1 MRLILLGPP
10 GAGKGTQAKVLTSK
24 FGIPHISTGD
34 MLREAVSSTTPV
46 GLKAKSYMDKGELV
60 PDEVVIEIVKL
71 RLQKPDIKN
80 GFILDGFPRTL
91 VQAKN
96 LDATLQKMGQD
107 IDLVIYFETS
117 AEVSIRRLSGRRVC
131 RLCSANYHTVNMPPK
146 KQGVCDKCGGDLFQ
160 RDDDKEET
168 VRNRL
173 TVYEQKTKNLLDYYK
188 NKSKLRTVSGDKE
201 VDEVFQQLVKIFQV
215 DNLVKKAL

>member
-10 GAGKGTQAKVLTSK
+10 GAGKGTQAKVLTSR

-34 MLREAVSSTTPV
+34 MLREAVSSKTPV

-71 RLQKPDIKN
+71 RLQKSDIKK

-91 VQAKN
+91 AQAKN

-117 AEVSIRRLSGRRVC
+117 AEVSIRRLGGRRVC
-131 RLCSANYHTVNMPPK
+131 RLCGANYHTVNMPPK

-188 NKSKLRTVSGDKE
+188 NKSNLRTVSGDKE
-201 VDEVFQQLVKIFQV
+201 VDEVFHQLVKIFHV

>member
-10 GAGKGTQAKVLTSK
+10 GAGKGTQAKVLTSR

-34 MLREAVSSTTPV
+34 MLREAVSSKTPV

-71 RLQKPDIKN
+71 RLQKSDIKK

-91 VQAKN
+91 AQAKN

-117 AEVSIRRLSGRRVC
+117 AGVSIRRLGGRRVC
-131 RLCSANYHTVNMPPK
+131 RLCGANYHTVNMPPK

-188 NKSKLRTVSGDKE
+188 NKSNLRTVSGDKE